1 MAVDKAKVIQVIKWV
16 MAILGY
22 VVAFLGGTAV

>member
-1 MAVDKAKVIQVIKWV
+1 MALDKGKAIQVIKWII
-16 MAILGY
+16 AILGY